1 MTDLNLTCAIDAD
14 DQICATRSSGGKRI
28 EFTAWADGKQHGV
41 EVYADTD
48 KARTFARGILAL
60 ADEIDGG
67 EVKAEPARRPQVG
80 DRVRVVKD
88 DPYTRT
94 GQFVGRTGTVRELND
109 DGRTMPYR
117 VRLDDSSGTWDDS
130 SWWCADV
137 ELVDEV
143 ESVEPP
149 SDESA
154 FASHVEQAKTL
165 LAGTTHNGADVIRL
179 AEILADRA

>member
-67 EVKAEPARRPQVG
+67 EVTAKPEPARRPQVG
-80 DRVRVVKD
+80 DRVRVVAD
-88 DPYTRT
+88 DPTCMA
-94 GQFVGRTGTVRELND
+94 GKFVGLTGTLAGLGGTVTPFKVKFGPGRHGDLN
-109 DGRTMPYR
+109 GY
-117 VRLDDSSGTWDDS
+117 WY
-130 SWWCADV
+130 CAEV
-137 ELVDEV
+137 ELVH
-143 ESVEPP
+143 EPDTELAA
-149 SDESA
+149 DESS
-154 FASHVEQAKTL
+154 FSSHVERAKTL